1 MNEKEIG
8 EIRRRFKDDRNAIG
22 SIRGC
27 YVNELKHIVSQFNQ
41 PLSMLSEDERD
52 MFLGVLRKTLSG
64 KLGKN
69 LLPMEFETQQV
80 AYGEEHKL
88 LMTVRDSALKDDA
101 AVEELFRRIVETVE
115 LEDSYL
121 IMLVQDSYDVP
132 YRGKDGSRQD
142 DGGNEVYRYIM
153 CSICPVKETKPA
165 LSYYMRE
172 NEFHNRQMNHLVSP
186 PALGF
191 LFPAFDERSTNLYG
205 ALFYTKDTK
214 ASQEAMWSE
223 LFRCQPP
230 MPAQAQKETF
240 QTIFSEALEGQG
252 SYEVV
257 EGVHQQLREMMEV
270 HKESHEPE
278 PLTLNHGEMAGVLRS
293 CGVPAHCAEEFGRKF
308 QEAFGEE
315 TAINPANVIQPKQVE
330 VAAADVTVRL
340 PAEQSDL
347 VSTRVIDGVKYILIR
362 AQDGVQVNG
371 VDIAIE
377 E

>member
-1 MNEKEIG
+1 
-8 EIRRRFKDDRNAIG
+8 
-22 SIRGC
+22 
-27 YVNELKHIVSQFNQ
+27 
-41 PLSMLSEDERD
+41 
-52 MFLGVLRKTLSG
+52 
-64 KLGKN
+64 
-69 LLPMEFETQQV
+69 
-80 AYGEEHKL
+80 
-88 LMTVRDSALKDDA
+88 
-101 AVEELFRRIVETVE
+101 
-115 LEDSYL
+115 
-121 IMLVQDSYDVP
+121 
-132 YRGKDGSRQD
+132 
-142 DGGNEVYRYIM
+142 
-153 CSICPVKETKPA
+153 
-165 LSYYMRE
+165 MRE
-172 NEFHNRQMNHLVSP
+172 NEVNNRQMNHLVSP